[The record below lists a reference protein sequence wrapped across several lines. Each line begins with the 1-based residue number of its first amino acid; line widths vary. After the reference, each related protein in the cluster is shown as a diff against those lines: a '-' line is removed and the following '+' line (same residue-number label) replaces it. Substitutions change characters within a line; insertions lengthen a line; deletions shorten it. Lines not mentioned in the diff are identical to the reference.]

1 MFIEKLN
8 INSKNKLYELG
19 EKFLIG
25 SGDECNLVIGDILV
39 KEKHAIIEEKG
50 GKYLLKPIATKN
62 LFLNGNEISEVKIL
76 KDGDEIVV
84 GSTILYFREK
94 LDISETVDILR
105 FKKDNGKIT
114 SKSFSE
120 KEKKTKQ
127 IKKEK
132 DLIENLPKL
141 IVEIGRKKYSRPL
154 LKDDVIIGSSNKCDI
169 ILEEDDISPKHAKVF
184 REGGNFIII
193 DLESEI
199 GTSVNGKK
207 IFRRK
212 LNSGDLIQIGN
223 YKLKFIDP
231 SQKKEGKKEKKE
243 KSTLKGKKF
252 SLKPFI
258 FVFIAILFV
267 SLIFLLIH
275 LRREKC
281 KNTSKAKEKIQLLI
295 EKNQFEKAL
304 NLLEKISPCISQSEY
319 HFLINKIS
327 MKEGNFRNFHK
338 FEKALKEKHYDLAS
352 DILFYNIKDEKLQK
366 EGKALLISSYIEES
380 KKFFRSGNLSNL
392 IDTCE
397 KILHIEKDNLFALKM
412 LSFANYRR
420 KNFRETLSI
429 SKKILER
436 EPLDEVINYIFFS
449 SLYNLKKYNETVK
462 YIDETLPLLKNKTPF
477 YFLKAKALIM
487 LGNLKRAKNV
497 LKKIV
502 NRKDCPP
509 LARELYS
516 QIVGESG
523 KKFVKVEGRG
533 INIKGTFI
541 EKISPPV
548 KNSDKRIVNLYISG
562 KSDEIKEICSKSSS
576 LKNCG
581 EFLKIINLYQMG
593 LKAFNEGK
601 IFDSARFWLQVLKR
615 ERKLK
620 LPQKS
625 VYVNFILDRISNFL
639 VERAKELMATQNY
652 KSAYQ
657 LIEDV
662 AYFNPENKKILN
674 IKSRIEGIASRF
686 YRAGFQYMEDGN
698 YSEAKKNFEE
708 VLKCITEDS
717 LWYKKAAEKLE
728 ILQ

>member
-19 EKFLIG
+19 DKFLIG
-25 SGDECNLVIGDILV
+25 SGKGCNLVIGDILV
-39 KEKHAIIEEKG
+39 EERHAIIEKKG
-50 GKYLLKPIATKN
+50 DKYFLKPIAQKN
-62 LFLNGNEISEVKIL
+62 LFLNGNEISKATPL

-84 GSTILYFREK
+84 GSTIIYFREK

-127 IKKEK
+127 VKKEK

-154 LKDDVIIGSSNKCDI
+154 LKDAVIIGSSSKCDI
-169 ILEEDDISPKHAKVF
+169 FLEGDNISLKHAKVF
-184 REGGNFIII
+184 KEGGKFIII

-207 IFRRK
+207 IFRK
-212 LNSGDLIQIGN
+212 ELNSGDTIQIGN
-223 YKLKFIDP
+223 YRLKFIDP
-231 SQKKEGKKEKKE
+231 SQKKEEKKEKKE

-366 EGKALLISSYIEES
+366 EGKALLVSAYIEES
-380 KKFFRSGNLSNL
+380 KKFFRSGNLSSL
-392 IDTCE
+392 IDACE
-397 KILHIEKDNLFALKM
+397 KILYIERENLFALKM
-412 LSFANYRR
+412 LSFANYKR
-420 KNFRETLSI
+420 KNFKEALSI

-436 EPLDEVINYIFFS
+436 EPLDEVINYIFLS

-487 LGNLKRAKNV
+487 LGNLKKAKNV

-581 EFLKIINLYQMG
+581 EFLKIINLYKMG
-593 LKAFNEGK
+593 LRAFNEGK

-662 AYFNPENKKILN
+662 AYFNPENKKILS